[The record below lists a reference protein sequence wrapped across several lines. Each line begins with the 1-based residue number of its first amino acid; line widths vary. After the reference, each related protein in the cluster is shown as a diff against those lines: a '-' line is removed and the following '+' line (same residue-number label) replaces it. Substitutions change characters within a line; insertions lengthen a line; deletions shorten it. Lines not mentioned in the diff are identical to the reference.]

1 MSEVFQTSNYD
12 IVFSGLKEGEHK
24 YNYKI
29 GDTFLK
35 NFGFNELPQ
44 VNIKV
49 NSIFIKK
56 NTLMELHLS
65 GKGSY
70 ILTCDISNELF
81 PYHVDSQ
88 LNFIIKFGE
97 KYNDDNDQYVI
108 IPHNSY
114 KFNIAKSIYEM
125 IVLSIP
131 QKRIHPKVLDG
142 SLNSKTLKILNKLSP
157 GSKKTELDPRWNKLK
172 DYL

>member
-1 MSEVFQTSNYD
+1 MSNRFQITDYD
-12 IVFSGLKEGEHK
+12 IVFSGLKEGEH
-24 YNYKI
+24 NYIFKI
-29 GDTFLK
+29 SDTFLK
-35 NFGFNELPQ
+35 NFGFNELSQ
-44 VNIKV
+44 VNIKIKSV
-49 NSIFIKK
+49 LTKK
-56 NTLMELHLS
+56 NTLMELHLT

-81 PYHVDSQ
+81 PYQVDSQ

-97 KYNDDNDQYVI
+97 KYNEDNDQYVI
-108 IPHNSY
+108 IPHHSY
-114 KFNIAKSIYEM
+114 KFNVAKSIYEM

-131 QKRIHPKVLDG
+131 QKRIHPGVLDG
-142 SLNSKTLKILNKLSP
+142 SLNSKTLKILKKLSP

>member
-1 MSEVFQTSNYD
+1 
-12 IVFSGLKEGEHK
+12 
-24 YNYKI
+24 
-29 GDTFLK
+29 
-35 NFGFNELPQ
+35 
-44 VNIKV
+44 
-49 NSIFIKK
+49 
-56 NTLMELHLS
+56 MELHLS

-70 ILTCDISNELF
+70 VLTCDISNELF
-81 PYHVDSQ
+81 PYQVDSQ

-108 IPHNSY
+108 IPHTSY
-114 KFNIAKSIYEM
+114 KFNIAKTIYEM

-131 QKRIHPKVLDG
+131 QKRIHPGVLDG

>member
-35 NFGFNELPQ
+35 NFGFNELSQ

-88 LNFIIKFGE
+88 LNLIIKFGE
-97 KYNDDNDQYVI
+97 KYNDDDDQYVI

>member
-35 NFGFNELPQ
+35 NFGFNELSQ

>member
-1 MSEVFQTSNYD
+1 MSEIFKISDYD
-12 IVFSGLKEGEHK
+12 IVFSGLKEGEHE
-24 YNYKI
+24 YSYQI
-29 GDTFLK
+29 RDTFLK
-35 NFGFNELPQ
+35 NFGFNELSQ
-44 VNIKV
+44 VNIKIK
-49 NSIFIKK
+49 SIFIKK
-56 NTLMELHLS
+56 HTLMELYIS

-81 PYHVDSQ
+81 PYKVNSE
-88 LNFIIKFGE
+88 LNFIIKFGDE
-97 KYNDDNDQYVI
+97 YNDDNDQYVI

-131 QKRIHPKVLDG
+131 QKRIHPGVLDG
-142 SLNSKTLKILNKLSP
+142 SLNSKTLKILDKLSP
-157 GSKKTELDPRWNKLK
+157 GTKKTESDPRWNKLK

>member
-35 NFGFNELPQ
+35 NFGFNELSQ

-97 KYNDDNDQYVI
+97 KYNDDDDQYVI

>member
-35 NFGFNELPQ
+35 NFGFNELSQ

-88 LNFIIKFGE
+88 LNLIIKFGE
-97 KYNDDNDQYVI
+97 KYNDDDDQYVI

-157 GSKKTELDPRWNKLK
+157 GTKKTELDPRWNKLK

>member
-1 MSEVFQTSNYD
+1 MNEIFQTNKYD
-12 IVFSGLKEGEHK
+12 IFFSGLKEGEHK
-24 YNYKI
+24 YEYKI

-35 NFGFNELPQ
+35 NFGFNELSK
-44 VNIKV
+44 VSIKI
-49 NSIFIKK
+49 NLIFIKK

-70 ILTCDISNELF
+70 VLTCDISNELF
-81 PYHVDSQ
+81 PYQVDSQ

-108 IPHNSY
+108 IPHTSY
-114 KFNIAKSIYEM
+114 KFNIAKTIYEM

-131 QKRIHPKVLDG
+131 QKRIHPGVLDG